1 MINFVEIQIKIEYH
15 DSRFGSLCKTL
26 ILGKERFGD
35 RITFWGAMDTQHILP
50 YESVEDV
57 ENEAKRLARTLGP
70 GGEFVLASVRNVQS
84 DVALE
89 NIIAMVEAASKYST
103 YPIQV

>member
-1 MINFVEIQIKIEYH
+1 MIPVLGF
-15 DSRFGSLCKTL
+15 FATL

-35 RITFWGAMDTQHILP
+35 RITFWDAMDTLHILP

-57 ENEAKRLARTLGP
+57 ENEVKRLARILGP
-70 GGEFVLASVRNVQS
+70 GGEFALASVRNIQS

-89 NIIAMVEAASKYST
+89 NIIAMVEAARRYST

>member
-1 MINFVEIQIKIEYH
+1 MFGNLYFGHWNLFEICYLKFVIYI
-15 DSRFGSLCKTL
+15 
-26 ILGKERFGD
+26 
-35 RITFWGAMDTQHILP
+35 
-50 YESVEDV
+50 
-57 ENEAKRLARTLGP
+57 NEAKRLARTLGP